1 MRTAFRERSSR
12 KIGAIVF
19 VTLQYF
25 ATRVKNCLR
34 RAYCM
39 QRGMFPFECFL
50 VRLNEQK
57 TT

>member
-19 VTLQYF
+19 VIQYF

-39 QRGMFPFECFL
+39 QRGMFPFEWCL